1 MEKLY
6 LILVVILFLLAIS
19 DLIVGV
25 SNDAVNFLNSAIGSK
40 VASFKVIIIMAA
52 LGVLVGAVFSSGMME
67 VARKGIFHPEM
78 FYFSD
83 IMIIFLAVMTTDI
96 IMLDTFNTFGLP
108 TSTTV
113 SIVFELLGSAV
124 AMASIKLMMSPAAMT
139 SFKHYLFDHHLI
151 TSMSQ
156 NLNLGDFINSGKAL
170 AIISGILF
178 SVAVAFVVGAV
189 VQYFVRI
196 VFSFNYKKR
205 MKWFGGIWGG
215 IAFTAITY
223 FIVIKGAHG
232 ISFISQGTKV
242 WMQHHT
248 ALIMIYSFVIWTIL
262 LQLLNWLF
270 KVNILKTIVLVGTFS
285 LALAFAGNDLVNFI
299 GVPIAGYN
307 AYEVFAHSAGANPNT
322 LPMIALGGKVATP
335 TFFLLLAGLV
345 MVLTLAF
352 SRKAKSVIKTS
363 VDLSRQDEGDERFKP
378 NVLSKILVRSSINLS
393 KGVSKITPSW
403 MSSAINKQFEP
414 YTDVAVKPKDA
425 PAFDLIRASVILVIS
440 SLLIALGTSLTLPLS
455 TTYVTFMVAMG
466 TSLADKA
473 WDRESAVYRIA
484 GVFSVIGVWFLTAF
498 TAFTISFLVVYAYY
512 YGGDVTIFIFLAVI
526 AFLVYRSHRMHGKK
540 LDEAE
545 KNGDGVYGI
554 TDENLIERT
563 NATLINNI
571 DKITTTFNQSISGLE
586 NEDVKTLKKAKK
598 VIDGMA
604 SRTKYLKNHI
614 NVIIERLR
622 EESVETSYYLVEVL
636 DYMREMIHSVSF
648 VNAPALT
655 HVDNNHKPLKKEQ
668 IEELHKL
675 SGYVDQLLTMVKDS
689 FVKNDF
695 SSQSEV
701 LKLQKEALN
710 FIEVNRKVQIRRIKS
725 GAVGTRNSILYLN
738 LIGEAKNLLLQT
750 GNLFKSERDF
760 IDFTAHPGNPDLMG
774 K

>member
-1 MEKLY
+1 MDKIY
-6 LILVVILFLLAIS
+6 LILVIVLFLLAIS

-25 SNDAVNFLNSAIGSK
+25 SNDAVNFLNSAVGSK

-67 VARKGIFHPEM
+67 VARKGIFHPQM

-124 AMASIKLMMSPAAMT
+124 AMATIKLSMSPAAMT

-151 TSMSQ
+151 ASMNQS
-156 NLNLGDFINSGKAL
+156 LNLGDFINSGKAL

-178 SVAVAFVVGAV
+178 SVAVAFIVGAV
-189 VQYFVRI
+189 IQYFVRMI
-196 VFSFNYKKR
+196 FSFNYKKR
-205 MKWFGGIWGG
+205 MKYFGGLWGG

-223 FIVIKGAHG
+223 FIVIKGANG
-232 ISFISQGTKV
+232 VSLLSQATKD
-242 WMQHHT
+242 WMHMHT
-248 ALIMIYSFVIWTIL
+248 GLIMIYSFVIWTIL

-307 AYEVFAHSAGANPNT
+307 AYEVFAHTAGANPHT
-322 LPMIALGGKVATP
+322 LPMIALSGKVATP
-335 TFFLLLAGLV
+335 TTFLLLAGLV
-345 MVLTLAF
+345 MVLTLAI
-352 SRKAKSVIKTS
+352 SKKARSVIKTS

-378 NVLSKILVRSSINLS
+378 NAFTKVLVRSSISLS
-393 KGVSKITPSW
+393 KGVNRIMPARLSR
-403 MSSAINKQFEP
+403 AIDRQFEP
-414 YTDVAVKPKDA
+414 YTDTTVKRKDA

-473 WDRESAVYRIA
+473 WDRESAVYRIS
-484 GVFSVIGVWFLTAF
+484 GVFSVIGVWFLTAL
-498 TAFTISFLVVYAYY
+498 TAFTASFFVVYAYY
-512 YGGDVTIFIFLAVI
+512 YGGNVVIFIFLAVI
-526 AFLVYRSHRMHGKK
+526 AYLVYRSHRFHGKK
-540 LDEAE
+540 LEEAE
-545 KNGDGVYGI
+545 KDGEGVYGI

-563 NATLINNI
+563 NATLISNI
-571 DKITTTFNQSISGLE
+571 KKITSEYHHTISGLE
-586 NEDVKTLKKAKK
+586 RENVKELRKGKK
-598 VIDGMA
+598 VIDEMA

-614 NVIIERLR
+614 NIIIERLR
-622 EESVETSYYLVEVL
+622 EESVDTSYYLVEVL
-636 DYMREMIHSVSF
+636 DYMREMIHSISF
-648 VNAPALT
+648 FNGPALT

-668 IEELHKL
+668 IEELRKFSQYVEKL
-675 SGYVDQLLTMVKDS
+675 LNMVMES
-689 FVKNDF
+689 FVNNDF
-695 SSQSEV
+695 STQPEV
-701 LKLQKEALN
+701 LKLQNEAIKFL
-710 FIEVNRKVQIRRIKS
+710 EASRKAQIKRIKN
-725 GAVGTRNSILYLN
+725 GMVGTRNSILYLN
-738 LIGEAKNLLLQT
+738 LISETKNLLLQT

-760 IDFTAHPGNPDLMG
+760 IDFKNHNNS
-774 K
+774 